1 MLKLK
6 NRALAGAMAA
16 AMLATAVAGPV
27 SAFAAPTTKTTPVV
41 VHATDENL
49 TVEVPTKID
58 FVMAPD
64 GTLTAA
70 DTTITNGSNFAI
82 HVSDV
87 AVAKAGNYTL
97 VADAASATEDNAV
110 QFSFGVDGAQI
121 TAHNANKSML
131 TRTKYDMGPASEDTA
146 DTLTIK
152 ASGKAKNIKE
162 NISTEQTVANITW
175 TFGVGQAKA

>member
-1 MLKLK
+1 MLNIK

-16 AMLATAVAGPV
+16 AVLATAVVSPV
-27 SAFAAPTTKTTPVV
+27 SAFAAGTAKNTDVKIHADDSNLVV
-41 VHATDENL
+41 T
-49 TVEVPTKID
+49 VPTAID
-58 FVMAPD
+58 FVMASD

-70 DTTITNGSNFAI
+70 DTQIVNGSNFAI

-131 TRTKYDMGPASEDTA
+131 TKTKYDMGPASEDTA

>member
-1 MLKLK
+1 MLNIK

-27 SAFAAPTTKTTPVV
+27 SAFAAPTTKSTEVK

-49 TVEVPTKID
+49 TVTVPTAID
-58 FVMAPD
+58 FLMAAD
-64 GTLTAA
+64 GTLTAS
-70 DTTITNGSNFAI
+70 DTQIVNGSNFAI

-87 AVAKAGNYTL
+87 AVAKAGNYNL
-97 VADAASATEDNAV
+97 VADADKATEDNAV

-121 TAHNANKSML
+121 TAHNASKSML
-131 TRTKYDMGPASEDTA
+131 TQSKYDMGPKADDTS